1 MTRPMTRFDAIPGGR
16 PCGAF
21 RPNDARIE
29 QVASTARAC
38 RSDMVSLLR
47 AARSFGAAP
56 PAPGLAAF
64 TLGETD
70 D

>member
-29 QVASTARAC
+29 QVASTGILAISVARF
-38 RSDMVSLLR
+38 RKRL
-47 AARSFGAAP
+47 
-56 PAPGLAAF
+56 
-64 TLGETD
+64 T
-70 D
+70 